1 MPPYSSP
8 RASSRESIIVAKR
21 RWRIAVLLGVGVLI
35 NYFDRVNVS
44 VAKDALHA
52 DFGVTTVMFG
62 YILSAYN
69 WTYASLQLP
78 MGVVLDRF
86 GVRTV
91 GRVSTLLWSVA
102 TFAATAAVGVKS
114 FIFSRLLL
122 GVGEAPTFPAYA
134 KAVGYWF
141 PREERSL
148 ATAMFDAAAKFGP
161 AIGTPL
167 VGLLLIHFGW
177 RWSFAATAIL
187 SFLYFVAFYVMY
199 RDPGEDPKLSE
210 AERRYLAEHGAT
222 ERAMPGASG
231 GASLAYLLKQRK
243 VWGLVLGFFG
253 YNYCFYL
260 LLTWMPTYFS
270 TLHLSPTASVLWTSV
285 PWLVATL
292 TDLLVGGW
300 MVDVLIKRGHDDT
313 RVRKTVLIVG
323 TALGLGIA
331 GAMFTSNVAI
341 AVFWISISIGGLA
354 AAAPVG
360 WSLPGLIAPRDS
372 VGKVG
377 GILNF
382 GNQVAGITAPIV
394 TGYLVGPHNSFGAAF
409 AVTAAILLVGIGA
422 YVFLLGK
429 VEPVPEP

>member
-1 MPPYSSP
+1 MPPYPLKTSELKLQAVP
-8 RASSRESIIVAKR
+8 RR
-21 RWRIAVLLGVGVLI
+21 RWRIAALLGVGVLI

-44 VAKDALHA
+44 VAKDALNA
-52 DFGVTTVMFG
+52 DFGVTTVAFG
-62 YILSAYN
+62 YILSAFS
-69 WTYASLQLP
+69 WTYAGLQLP

-86 GVRTV
+86 GVRNV
-91 GRVSTLLWSVA
+91 GRISALLWSVA
-102 TFAATAAVGVKS
+102 TFWAAAAIGVKS
-114 FIFSRLLL
+114 FIFARLLL
-122 GVGEAPTFPAYA
+122 GVGEAPTFPANA
-134 KAVGYWF
+134 KATGYWF

-148 ATAMFDAAAKFGP
+148 ATAVFDAAAKFGP
-161 AIGTPL
+161 AIGTPI
-167 VGLLLIHFGW
+167 VGVLLIHFGW
-177 RWSFAATAIL
+177 RWSFAATAML
-187 SFLYFVAFYVMY
+187 SFLYFLVFYVVY
-199 RDPGEDPKLSE
+199 RDPHEDAGLSE

-222 ERAMPGASG
+222 ERAAAGSTG
-231 GASLAYLLKQRK
+231 GAPLGYLLRQRK

-260 LLTWMPTYFS
+260 LLMWLPTYFS
-270 TLHLSPTASVLWTSV
+270 TLRLSPLQSVLWTSV
-285 PWLVATL
+285 PWLVATV

-300 MVDVLIKRGHDDT
+300 MVDVLVRRGHDET
-313 RVRKTVLIVG
+313 KVRKTVLIVG

-331 GAMFTSNVAI
+331 GAMFTSNVVL
-341 AVFWISISIGGLA
+341 AVFWISVSIGGLA

-382 GNQVAGITAPIV
+382 GNQVAGISAPIV
-394 TGYLVGPHNSFGAAF
+394 TGYLVGQHNSFGNAF
-409 AVTAAILLVGIGA
+409 AVTAAILLVGIGG

>member
-8 RASSRESIIVAKR
+8 RASSRNSIIVPKR
-21 RWRIAVLLGVGVLI
+21 RWRIAVLLGLGVLI

-44 VAKDALHA
+44 VAKDALHS

-69 WTYASLQLP
+69 WTYALLQLP

-86 GVRTV
+86 GVRNV
-91 GRVSTLLWSVA
+91 GRASTLLWSIA
-102 TFAATAAVGVKS
+102 TFAATAAIGVKS

-187 SFLYFVAFYVMY
+187 SFLYFLVFYVVY
-199 RDPGEDPKLSE
+199 RDPGEDPNLSE

-222 ERAMPGASG
+222 ERATPGVSG

-270 TLHLSPTASVLWTSV
+270 TLHLTPTESVLWTSV

-300 MVDVLIKRGHDDT
+300 MVDVLVKRGHDDT

-331 GAMFTSNVAI
+331 GAMFTTSVAV

-394 TGYLVGPHNSFGAAF
+394 TGYLVGPRNSFGAAF
-409 AVTAAILLVGIGA
+409 AVTAAILLVGIAA
-422 YVFLLGK
+422 YVFLLGR

>member
-1 MPPYSSP
+1 MPSYPVGATSNVESRIVP
-8 RASSRESIIVAKR
+8 RR
-21 RWRIAVLLGVGVLI
+21 RWRIAALLGVGVLI

-52 DFGVTTVMFG
+52 DFGITTVEFG
-62 YILSAYN
+62 YILSAFS
-69 WTYASLQLP
+69 WTYAGLQLP

-86 GVRTV
+86 GVRNV
-91 GRVSTLLWSVA
+91 GRISALLWSVA
-102 TFAATAAVGVKS
+102 TFWAAAAVGIKS
-114 FIFSRLLL
+114 FVSARLLL
-122 GVGEAPTFPAYA
+122 GVGEAPTFPANA
-134 KAVGYWF
+134 KATGYWF

-148 ATAMFDAAAKFGP
+148 ATAVFDAAAKFGP
-161 AIGTPL
+161 AIGTPI
-167 VGLLLIHFGW
+167 VGVLLIRFGW
-177 RWSFAATAIL
+177 RWSFAATAML
-187 SFLYFVAFYVMY
+187 SFLYFLVFYVVY
-199 RDPGEDPKLSE
+199 RDPHDDPGLSE
-210 AERRYLAEHGAT
+210 TERRYLAEHGAT
-222 ERAMPGASG
+222 ERATAGTAG
-231 GASLAYLLKQRK
+231 GASLGYLLRQRK

-260 LLTWMPTYFS
+260 LLMWLPTYFS
-270 TLHLSPTASVLWTSV
+270 TLQLSPLQSVLWTSV
-285 PWLVATL
+285 PWLVATV

-300 MVDVLIKRGHDDT
+300 MVDVLVRRGHDET
-313 RVRKTVLIVG
+313 KVRKTVLIVG

-331 GAMFTSNVAI
+331 GAMFTSNVGL

-382 GNQVAGITAPIV
+382 GNQVAGISAPIV
-394 TGYLVGPHNSFGAAF
+394 TGYLVGQHNSFGNAF
-409 AVTAAILLVGIGA
+409 GVTAVILLVGIAA

>member
-1 MPPYSSP
+1 
-8 RASSRESIIVAKR
+8 
-21 RWRIAVLLGVGVLI
+21 
-35 NYFDRVNVS
+35 
-44 VAKDALHA
+44 
-52 DFGVTTVMFG
+52 MFG

-69 WTYASLQLP
+69 WTYALLQLP

-86 GVRTV
+86 GVRNV
-91 GRVSTLLWSVA
+91 GRASTLLWSIA
-102 TFAATAAVGVKS
+102 TFAATAAIGVKS

-187 SFLYFVAFYVMY
+187 SFLYFLVFYVVY
-199 RDPGEDPKLSE
+199 RDPGEDPNLSE

-222 ERAMPGASG
+222 ERATPGVSG

-270 TLHLSPTASVLWTSV
+270 TLHLTPTESVLWTSV

-300 MVDVLIKRGHDDT
+300 MVDVLVKRGHDDT

-331 GAMFTSNVAI
+331 GAMFTTSVAV

-394 TGYLVGPHNSFGAAF
+394 TGYLVGPRNSFGAAF
-409 AVTAAILLVGIGA
+409 AVTAAILLVGIAA
-422 YVFLLGK
+422 YVFLLGR

>member
-1 MPPYSSP
+1 
-8 RASSRESIIVAKR
+8 
-21 RWRIAVLLGVGVLI
+21 
-35 NYFDRVNVS
+35 VNVS
-44 VAKDALHA
+44 VAKDALHT

-69 WTYASLQLP
+69 WTYALLQLP

-86 GVRTV
+86 GVRSV
-91 GRVSTLLWSVA
+91 GRASTLLWSIA
-102 TFAATAAVGVKS
+102 TFAAAGAIGVKS

-122 GVGEAPTFPAYA
+122 GVGEAPTFPANA
-134 KAVGYWF
+134 KATGYWF

-177 RWSFAATAIL
+177 RWSFAVTGIL
-187 SFLYFVAFYVMY
+187 SFLYFLAFYVVY
-199 RDPGEDPKLSE
+199 RDPGEDPQLSQV
-210 AERRYLAEHGAT
+210 ERRYLAEHGAT
-222 ERAMPGASG
+222 EKAKIGTVG
-231 GASLAYLLKQRK
+231 GAPLAYLLKQRK

-270 TLHLSPTASVLWTSV
+270 SLHLSPTESVLWSSV

-292 TDLLVGGW
+292 TDLFVGGW
-300 MVDVLIKRGHDDT
+300 MVDMLIQRGHDET

-323 TALGLGIA
+323 TALGLAIA
-331 GAMFTSNVAI
+331 GAMFTSNITV
-341 AVFWISISIGGLA
+341 AVFWISVSIGGLA

-360 WSLPGLIAPRDS
+360 WSMPGLIAPRDS

-382 GNQVAGITAPIV
+382 GNQVAGISAPIV
-394 TGYLVGPHNSFGAAF
+394 TGYLVGEHNSFGGAF
-409 AVTAAILLVGIGA
+409 AVTAAILVLGILA
-422 YVFLLGK
+422 YIFLLGR